1 MPYPTI
7 NRVVLLGRLTS
18 DPDLRELPSGET
30 ICVLR
35 IACNTYRN
43 DGQGGYREKP
53 NFFDVDVFGALG
65 ENVALHMRKG
75 SRVGIDGRLD
85 WREWKNSF
93 QEKREAV
100 SIVADTVQFLDGAGG
115 RRPGQSQLELVGAG
129 VGADAVE
136 SDLAF

>member
-7 NRVVLLGRLTS
+7 NRVVLVGRLTS

-30 ICVLR
+30 VCVLR
-35 IACNTYRN
+35 LACNTYRN

-53 NFFDVDVFGALG
+53 NFFDVDAFGELG

-75 SRVGIDGRLD
+75 ARVGVEGRLD
-85 WREWKNSF
+85 WREWHNSF

-100 SIVADTVQFLDGAGG
+100 SIVADAVQLLDSATG
-115 RRPGQSQLELVGAG
+115 RRPGQGQLELVRAGAG
-129 VGADAVE
+129 
-136 SDLAF
+136 DLNGDLVF

>member
-1 MPYPTI
+1 MSDPTI

-35 IACNTYRN
+35 VACNTYRN

-75 SRVGIDGRLD
+75 GRVGIEGRLD

-93 QEKREAV
+93 QEKCEAV
-100 SIVADTVQFLDGAGG
+100 SIVADAVQFLDSSDG
-115 RRPGQSQLELVGAG
+115 RQPGQRLLELVPAGAG
-129 VGADAVE
+129 ADEVT
-136 SDLAF
+136 LVF